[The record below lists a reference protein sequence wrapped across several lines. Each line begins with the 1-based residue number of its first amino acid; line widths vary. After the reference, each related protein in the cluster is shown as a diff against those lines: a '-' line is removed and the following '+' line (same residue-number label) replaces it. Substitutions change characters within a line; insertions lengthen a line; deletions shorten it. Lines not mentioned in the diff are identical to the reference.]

1 MKGLGAEPAAAKP
14 AHQQLRA
21 ASRLHSN
28 SPPPPTAAA
37 ARAPAIANAGAS
49 DLVET
54 STSVASAPT
63 TATATAGAGAGAAG
77 APREDKLQKQARKEA
92 WEAQVRSK
100 RAAEPSLGF
109 SAKVI
114 TLRSSPTTFNAPIE
128 APM

>member
-21 ASRLHSN
+21 ASRMHSN

-37 ARAPAIANAGAS
+37 RAPAIANARAV
-49 DLVET
+49 DLVEA
-54 STSVASAPT
+54 SAAVASAPT